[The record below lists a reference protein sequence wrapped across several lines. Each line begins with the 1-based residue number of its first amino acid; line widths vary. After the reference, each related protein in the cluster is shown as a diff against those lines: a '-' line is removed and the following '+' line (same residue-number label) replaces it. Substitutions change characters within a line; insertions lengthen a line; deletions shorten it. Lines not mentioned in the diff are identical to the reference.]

1 MSRRPAHVVFDLPL
15 SLVPP
20 EIRSEIAYAVE
31 ELERIAEKKSRRHYY
46 NISLRS
52 RSVNRELRAEA
63 VRAGER
69 R

>member
-1 MSRRPAHVVFDLPL
+1 MSRRPAHVVFNLPL
-15 SLVPP
+15 SRVPP

-31 ELERIAEKKSRRHYY
+31 DLKRIAEKKSRRHYY
-46 NISLRS
+46 NISVRS

-63 VRAGER
+63 VTAGER